1 MGRAGGGGGGS
12 FGGGGGRIGGGSFG
26 GGFGGSRGGGFSGGG
41 RMGGRVG
48 GSRPTGGF
56 NGGFGGFHGGIGGW
70 GYPRMG
76 GLFGYP
82 RVGGTTVIINNKDK
96 NQGGGP
102 PPSNNNNNNNNNG
115 NQSNPRGC
123 LMTVLIILMVLSVVS
138 ILFIAMS
145 NSHAEDFV
153 ERIPLESGAVI
164 ETSYY
169 TDELGWIT
177 DSGELE
183 KGLRDF
189 YKQTGVQPH
198 VYITDNIGSG
208 SDEEIMAF
216 AEQKYGELFKD
227 NAHLLLIF
235 YEKNENYR
243 TYCLVGS
250 LAESVMDADARGIL
264 LDRLDENYYSDLN
277 DNEYFSDS
285 FEEAADRIMVKK
297 DDSGSSIAMPVVIFV
312 VSLGTYLVMK
322 KKEKDEKEKKE
333 LEEMLETPLE
343 TFGDNEAEELAK
355 KYEDK

>member
-41 RMGGRVG
+41 RMGGRPSG
-48 GSRPTGGF
+48 GVHRPT
-56 NGGFGGFHGGIGGW
+56 GGFHGGIGGF

-96 NQGGGP
+96 NQGGGTP
-102 PPSNNNNNNNNNG
+102 PPSNNNQNNNKNNG
-115 NQSNPRGC
+115 SNSGC
-123 LMTVLIILMVLSVVS
+123 LMPLLVFIMILSLVS
-138 ILFIAMS
+138 ILFISMS

-164 ETSYY
+164 ETAYY
-169 TDELGWIT
+169 TDELNWIT
-177 DSGELE
+177 DKSELE

-189 YKQTGVQPH
+189 YNQTGVQPH

-216 AEQKYGELFKD
+216 AQQKYGELFED
-227 NAHLLLIF
+227 SAHLLLIF

-297 DDSGSSIAMPVVIFV
+297 DEGGSSVVMPVVIFV
-312 VSLGTYLVMK
+312 VSLGVYLVMK

-333 LEEMLETPLE
+333 LEEMLSAPLE
-343 TFGDNEAEELAK
+343 TFGDNKAEELAK

>member
-41 RMGGRVG
+41 RMGGRPSG
-48 GSRPTGGF
+48 GVHRPT
-56 NGGFGGFHGGIGGW
+56 GGFHGGIGGF

-96 NQGGGP
+96 NQGGGTP
-102 PPSNNNNNNNNNG
+102 PPSNNNQNNNKNNG
-115 NQSNPRGC
+115 SNSGC
-123 LMTVLIILMVLSVVS
+123 LMPLLVFIMILSLVS
-138 ILFIAMS
+138 ILFISMS

-164 ETSYY
+164 ETAYY
-169 TDELGWIT
+169 TDELNWIT
-177 DSGELE
+177 DKSELE

-189 YKQTGVQPH
+189 YNQTGVQPH

-216 AEQKYGELFKD
+216 AQQKYGELFED
-227 NAHLLLIF
+227 SAHLLLVF
-235 YEKNENYR
+235 YEKDDYYR
-243 TYCLVGS
+243 TYCVAGS

-297 DDSGSSIAMPVVIFV
+297 DEGGSSVVMPVVIFV
-312 VSLGTYLVMK
+312 VSLGVYLVMK

-333 LEEMLETPLE
+333 LEEMLSAPLE

>member
-41 RMGGRVG
+41 RMGGRPSG
-48 GSRPTGGF
+48 GVHRPT
-56 NGGFGGFHGGIGGW
+56 GGFHGGIGGF

-96 NQGGGP
+96 NQGGGTP
-102 PPSNNNNNNNNNG
+102 PPSNNNQNNNKNNG
-115 NQSNPRGC
+115 SNSGC
-123 LMTVLIILMVLSVVS
+123 LMPLLVFIMILSLVS
-138 ILFIAMS
+138 ILFISMS

-164 ETSYY
+164 ETAYY
-169 TDELGWIT
+169 TDELNWIT
-177 DSGELE
+177 DKNELE

-208 SDEEIMAF
+208 SDDEIMAF
-216 AEQKYGELFKD
+216 AEQKYGELFED
-227 NAHLLLIF
+227 SAHLLLVF
-235 YEKNENYR
+235 YEKDDYYR
-243 TYCLVGS
+243 TYCVAGS

-297 DDSGSSIAMPVVIFV
+297 DEGGSSVVMPVVIFV
-312 VSLGTYLVMK
+312 VSLGVYLVMK

-333 LEEMLETPLE
+333 LEEMLSAPLE

>member
-12 FGGGGGRIGGGSFG
+12 FGGSGGRIGGSFG

-41 RMGGRVG
+41 RMGGRPSG
-48 GSRPTGGF
+48 GVHRPT
-56 NGGFGGFHGGIGGW
+56 GGFHGGIGGF

-96 NQGGGP
+96 NQGGGTP
-102 PPSNNNNNNNNNG
+102 PPSNNNQNNNKNSG
-115 NQSNPRGC
+115 SNSGC
-123 LMTVLIILMVLSVVS
+123 LMPLLVFIMILSLVS
-138 ILFIAMS
+138 ILFISMS

-164 ETSYY
+164 ETAYY
-169 TDELGWIT
+169 TDELNWIT
-177 DSGELE
+177 DKSELE

-189 YKQTGVQPH
+189 YNQTGVQPH

-216 AEQKYGELFKD
+216 AQQKYGELFED
-227 NAHLLLIF
+227 SAHLLLIF

-297 DDSGSSIAMPVVIFV
+297 DESGSSVVMPVVIFV
-312 VSLGTYLVMK
+312 VSLGVYLVMK

-333 LEEMLETPLE
+333 LEEMLSAPLE

>member
-41 RMGGRVG
+41 RMGGRPSG
-48 GSRPTGGF
+48 GVHRPT
-56 NGGFGGFHGGIGGW
+56 GGFHGGIGGF

-96 NQGGGP
+96 NQGGGTP
-102 PPSNNNNNNNNNG
+102 PPSNNNQNNNKNNG
-115 NQSNPRGC
+115 SNSGC
-123 LMTVLIILMVLSVVS
+123 LMPLLVFIMILSLVS
-138 ILFIAMS
+138 ILFISMS

-164 ETSYY
+164 ETAYY
-169 TDELGWIT
+169 TDELNWIT
-177 DSGELE
+177 DKSELE

-189 YKQTGVQPH
+189 YNQTGVQPH

-216 AEQKYGELFKD
+216 AEQKYGELFED
-227 NAHLLLIF
+227 SAHLLLIF

-297 DDSGSSIAMPVVIFV
+297 DEGSSSVAMPVVIFV
-312 VSLGTYLVMK
+312 VSLGVYLVMK

-333 LEEMLETPLE
+333 LEEMLSAPLE